1 MISSAAV
8 AIADDIGMG
17 VRRCWAGT
25 RGGKGAVAAGGP
37 LAGKTAKMVLE
48 KAAICQ
54 SGSHRMY
61 SACQAESDGR
71 SCGAPPAAGN
81 YEKGDAHMSSVLVID
96 DEKAT
101 LTMFRLFLKAFG
113 YTVLVAEDGTTGLSI
128 FRAKAPR
135 LVFTDLKMP
144 GIDGFDVL
152 KAMKAAAPETEVIVI
167 TGHGDM
173 DLVLRALNL
182 DAADFINKPVSRAAL
197 QAALNRAEHRIQ
209 NPGARRCRVSYSPL
223 KADAP
228 VVITID
234 GVLDG
239 SAKNDLRRM
248 TQQGNTDPGRSV
260 IFAFAP
266 HASFNGAGLDLFV
279 RLLADLKERRQPVA
293 ICGLCENFRTIMEMI
308 GVPKTLP
315 FAATVSEACSAI
327 APRTP
332 AP

>member
-1 MISSAAV
+1 
-8 AIADDIGMG
+8 
-17 VRRCWAGT
+17 
-25 RGGKGAVAAGGP
+25 
-37 LAGKTAKMVLE
+37 
-48 KAAICQ
+48 
-54 SGSHRMY
+54 
-61 SACQAESDGR
+61 
-71 SCGAPPAAGN
+71 
-81 YEKGDAHMSSVLVID
+81 MSSVLVID

-113 YTVLVAEDGTTGLSI
+113 YTVLVAEDGSTGLSI
-128 FRAKAPR
+128 FRNQAPR

-152 KAMKAAAPETEVIVI
+152 KAMKAQAPETEVIVI

-182 DAADFINKPVSRAAL
+182 DATDFINKPVSRAAL
-197 QAALNRAEHRIQ
+197 QAALNRAEHRIRH
-209 NPGARRCRVSYSPL
+209 PGARLCRLSYSPPQPGT
-223 KADAP
+223 P
-228 VVITID
+228 VVVTID

-239 SAKNDLRRM
+239 SVKSDLRRM
-248 TQQGNTDPGRSV
+248 TLKKNGGPGGSV
-260 IFAFAP
+260 IFSFAP

-279 RLLADLKERRQPVA
+279 RLLAELKERRLPVA

-315 FAATVSEACSAI
+315 FAATVSEACCAI
-327 APRTP
+327 IARTP